1 MKLARKIILMMMAAF
16 FGLLAALGYF
26 DVQRAIHE
34 YHSLVASELTLA
46 GHALRAPLAE
56 VLAAFGQARARR
68 IFSEE
73 DAAIAA
79 TTAATTQ
86 STIHWIPPDA
96 MTATLAAHRAATAI
110 AAALARGEDATTDD
124 VGRLYV
130 YVPLDVKA
138 GGRSGGVIE
147 LSQSLDRE
155 HAVLVRVVEN
165 CLLLAA
171 LVLLVAIMLST
182 LAGVRFIGAPMR
194 KLTAHARSIGAG
206 DLHHRLSID
215 SDDEIGELA
224 MEMNRTCD
232 HLQRAQ
238 DRLADETSAKLKAL
252 DQLRHAE
259 RLSTV
264 GSLASG
270 MAHELGT
277 PLAVI
282 GGRAKMIATGQASRS
297 ECVQYAQIIADQVR
311 RMTRIMRGMLD
322 FARRTPP
329 HKRLTDLCV
338 PARHALDL
346 LEPLAATHSI
356 KLRLAD
362 DAEVAFAEVDALQVE
377 QTIANLLVNA
387 VQATED
393 HGGTVV
399 VDVRTVE
406 TRASSADVAST
417 FVRVTVT
424 DEGHGIARG
433 DVPRLFDPFFT
444 TKEVG
449 SGTGL
454 GLAVT
459 YGIVQEHGGFVGVA
473 SEAGKGSCFS
483 LYFPA

>member
-1 MKLARKIILMMMAAF
+1 VKLARKIILMMMAAF
-16 FGLLAALGYF
+16 IGLLVTLGYF
-26 DVQRAIHE
+26 DVQRATHE
-34 YHSLVASELTLA
+34 YQALVASELELT

-56 VLAAFGQARARR
+56 VLAVDGPARAQQ
-68 IFSEE
+68 IFSQA
-73 DAAIAA
+73 DTAIARSA
-79 TTAATTQ
+79 
-86 STIHWIPPDA
+86 IHWVPPAA
-96 MTATLAAHRAATAI
+96 MTETLAAHRGAVAL
-110 AAALARGEDATTDD
+110 AAALARGEDVTTDD
-124 VGRLYV
+124 PGRLYV
-130 YVPLDVKA
+130 YVPVGA
-138 GGRSGGVIE
+138 GGGAIE

-155 HAVLVRVVEN
+155 HAVLVRIVEN
-165 CLLLAA
+165 RLLLAA
-171 LVLLVAIMLST
+171 LVFLVALLLST
-182 LAGVRFIGAPMR
+182 LAGVRFVGTPMR
-194 KLTAHARSIGAG
+194 KLTAHARSIGTG
-206 DLHHRLSID
+206 DLSHRLSIT
-215 SDDEIGELA
+215 SNDEIGELA
-224 MEMNRTCD
+224 TEMNRTCD
-232 HLQRAQ
+232 HLMKAQ

-252 DQLRHAE
+252 EQLRHAD

-282 GGRAKMIATGQASRS
+282 GGRAKMIATGQASRG
-297 ECVQYAQIIADQVR
+297 ECVQYAQIIGDQVR

-329 HKRLTDLCV
+329 RKRLTDLRV

-356 KLRLAD
+356 ELKLAE

-377 QTIANLLVNA
+377 QTIANLVVNA

-393 HGGTVV
+393 HGGAVV

-406 TRASSADVAST
+406 THPRDADGTGT

-424 DEGHGIARG
+424 DAGHGIAEA

-459 YGIVQEHGGFVGVA
+459 YGIVQEHGGFVDVA
-473 SEAGKGSCFS
+473 SEAGKGSRFS